1 MAKECKGEKRWQVVG
16 VVRCIA
22 TAWSVI
28 VRIHAG
34 IGGRKMFEILKVD
47 GEYVMEEVD
56 QGPAL
61 QVPSFVNDPERNR
74 KRLRQLMQE
83 EDRRAAE
90 EQQPIVDTINGVCW
104 SIACVLFGMIISMVR

>member
-1 MAKECKGEKRWQVVG
+1 
-16 VVRCIA
+16 
-22 TAWSVI
+22 
-28 VRIHAG
+28 
-34 IGGRKMFEILKVD
+34 MFEILKVD

-61 QVPSFVNDPERNR
+61 QVPSFISDPERNR
-74 KRLRQLMQE
+74 MRLRRLMQE

-104 SIACVLFGMIISMVR
+104 SITCVLFGMIILMVKF